1 MPYVSPEDI
10 QRAKEMDLLTY
21 LRNYE
26 PEELVYVSGETYC
39 TREHDSLKISNGKWH
54 WFSRGF
60 GGVTALDYLIKV
72 RGYTFLDAVNTIL
85 GRAAEKPPVFY
96 VQKPKQERTL
106 LLPELN
112 DNMDRAVQY
121 LLSRGIDR
129 EIIEHCIIRRLLFE
143 TKKYHNVMFVGYDQ
157 TGKARYAALR
167 GTLGDFKGEVTGS
180 DKHFSFVLAD
190 DPQAVSVHIFE
201 SAIDALSYATLLKMT
216 GRNWQQAPLL
226 SLAGVY
232 QPKRENVVPVALDRF
247 LREHP
252 TVNTLLLHL
261 DNDEVGR
268 GASKGIIGGL
278 GEGYRVIDSPPP
290 DTKDVNDYLVRRIA
304 RQQRKEERAR

>member
-1 MPYVSPEDI
+1 MPYIPSEVVS
-10 QRAKEMDLLTY
+10 RAKQMDLYTY
-21 LRNYE
+21 LHDYE
-26 PEELVYVSGETYC
+26 PQELVHLGGGTYC

-85 GRAAEKPPVFY
+85 GRAAVRPPIFY
-96 VQKPKQERTL
+96 AQKPKQERTL

-112 DNMDRAVQY
+112 DNTDRAVQY
-121 LLSRGIDR
+121 LRSRGIDR
-129 EIIEHCIIRRLLFE
+129 EIIEHCINRRLLFE

-157 TGKARYAALR
+157 TGTARYAALR

-180 DKHFSFVLAD
+180 DKHFSFVLSD
-190 DPQAVSVHIFE
+190 DPQAVSVHVFE

-216 GRNWQQAPLL
+216 GRNWRQAPLL

-232 QPKRENVVPVALDRF
+232 KPKRENVVPVALDRF

>member
-10 QRAKEMDLLTY
+10 QRAKEMYLLTY
-21 LRNYE
+21 LRHYE

-112 DNMDRAVQY
+112 DNMDRA
-121 LLSRGIDR
+121 
-129 EIIEHCIIRRLLFE
+129 
-143 TKKYHNVMFVGYDQ
+143 
-157 TGKARYAALR
+157 
-167 GTLGDFKGEVTGS
+167 
-180 DKHFSFVLAD
+180 
-190 DPQAVSVHIFE
+190 
-201 SAIDALSYATLLKMT
+201 
-216 GRNWQQAPLL
+216 
-226 SLAGVY
+226 
-232 QPKRENVVPVALDRF
+232 
-247 LREHP
+247 
-252 TVNTLLLHL
+252 
-261 DNDEVGR
+261 
-268 GASKGIIGGL
+268 
-278 GEGYRVIDSPPP
+278 GEGCEIG
-290 DTKDVNDYLVRRIA
+290 
-304 RQQRKEERAR
+304 RAHV